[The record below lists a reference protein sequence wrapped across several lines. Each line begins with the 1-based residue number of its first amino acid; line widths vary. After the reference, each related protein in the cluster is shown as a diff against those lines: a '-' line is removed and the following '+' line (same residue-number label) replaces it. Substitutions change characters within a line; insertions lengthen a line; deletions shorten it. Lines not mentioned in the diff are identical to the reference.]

1 MIRFHKL
8 FSYGFVA
15 LSVLHLM
22 LYVVYFGM
30 AGTLGENIIFGAIP
44 YEYDATDFTVP
55 AMWYLF
61 LFVICPVFVALT
73 VARVRRLKYELF
85 YYGHIVGAF
94 VVVTAV
100 CWHASSAWYYIIPPV
115 ILYAVDQLLL
125 MVKAT
130 RICHITDIKTL
141 PGILSRCF

>member
-44 YEYDATDFTVP
+44 YEYDALWMFHNDSELQSKYKDLTEHQDRFQALWP
-55 AMWYLF
+55 AVVL
-61 LFVICPVFVALT
+61 PVQHHD
-73 VARVRRLKYELF
+73 RCHCGQWISRRRNEERTTGSLVSNYERSLEA
-85 YYGHIVGAF
+85 H
-94 VVVTAV
+94 
-100 CWHASSAWYYIIPPV
+100 
-115 ILYAVDQLLL
+115 
-125 MVKAT
+125 
-130 RICHITDIKTL
+130 CHLI
-141 PGILSRCF
+141 